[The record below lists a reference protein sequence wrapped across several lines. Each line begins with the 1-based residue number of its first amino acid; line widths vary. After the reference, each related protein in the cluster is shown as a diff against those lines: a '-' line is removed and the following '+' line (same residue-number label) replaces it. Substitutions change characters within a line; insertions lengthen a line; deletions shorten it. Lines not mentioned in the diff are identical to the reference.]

1 MSKIERNNPEGLF
14 KPEGYSQIVTTDAGR
29 TIHLAGQGGIAND
42 GSVPEDLGEQTKL
55 MFEKVA
61 IGLEAVGASSANVV
75 RIVVYIVNL
84 DKTDPTPVYKGIQ
97 SFFPERDK
105 PVSTI
110 LGVTGLALPAMKV
123 EIDVTAWLPG

>member
-14 KPEGYSQIVTTDAGR
+14 KPEGYSQIVITDGGR
-29 TIHLAGQGGIAND
+29 TIHLAGQGGISND
-42 GSVPEDLGEQTKL
+42 GSVPEDLGEQTQL

-75 RIVVYIVNL
+75 RVVVYIVNL

-97 SFFPERDK
+97 SFFPEGDK

>member
-14 KPEGYSQIVTTDAGR
+14 KPEGYSQIVTTDGGK

-75 RIVVYIVNL
+75 RVVVYIVNL

-97 SFFPERDK
+97 SFFPEGDK

>member
-14 KPEGYSQIVTTDAGR
+14 KPEGYSQIVTTDGGR

-75 RIVVYIVNL
+75 
-84 DKTDPTPVYKGIQ
+84 
-97 SFFPERDK
+97 
-105 PVSTI
+105 
-110 LGVTGLALPAMKV
+110 
-123 EIDVTAWLPG
+123 